1 MAKIPNRLI
10 VLGLSLFLVLLS
22 SVQGQQREVQMTLE
36 ECIVAAVK
44 HNLDVAV
51 QVFAPQ
57 ISEMTI
63 RRANEKFLP
72 QLDFGYTLQ
81 SQESASF
88 SFLDTDETL
97 LQDYNDWSARLV
109 QELPTG
115 GRFTVNL
122 ISYKNDSNQSYQ
134 LINPRYGS
142 TLSFRFDQPL
152 LRNFGFKAS
161 RREIIIAQNN
171 LNVSD
176 SQFRGTL
183 LNTVY
188 SVEEAYWNLVFNI
201 EYLAVMQ
208 HSLDLARDLLRKNKK
223 EVEVGT
229 LAPIEILTAQAEVAT
244 READI
249 LQAQVAVNNQGDT
262 LKTLI
267 NSFSDAESPLIF
279 LNPSER
285 PRYEELDI
293 AVDEALK
300 TALLNRPDLMASR
313 YDLQNLELDL
323 SYARNQLLPD
333 LSLTA
338 NYWSPGIS
346 GTQLLYQDNNP
357 LSGIVTGNIPGTS
370 ADSLRD
376 AMNFKYRNW
385 VVGLTLTIPTNTI
398 FSRAQEAQA
407 RLALEQSLTGIKN
420 QEKQIFLEVRSAVRS
435 VRTNYKRVEAYRVAR
450 DLAEQKL
457 SVEEK
462 KLRVGMT
469 TNYIVLQHQRDLAN
483 ARSAELRA
491 VLDYTLSLAALDRA
505 MGITLSKKNIKV
517 TY

>member
-1 MAKIPNRLI
+1 MAKSPSRLI
-10 VLGLSLFLVLLS
+10 VFGLSSLFLLT
-22 SVQGQQREVQMTLE
+22 SVQGQQREVQMSLE
-36 ECIVAAVK
+36 ECIVAAVQ

-57 ISEMTI
+57 IQEMTI
-63 RRANEKFLP
+63 RRAGERFLP
-72 QLDFGYTLQ
+72 RLDFGYNLQ
-81 SQESASF
+81 SQQSASY

-97 LQDYNDWSARLV
+97 LSDYNDWSARLS
-109 QELPTG
+109 QALPTG
-115 GRFTVNL
+115 GLLTVNL
-122 ISYKNDSNQSYQ
+122 SSYKNDSNQSYQ

-142 TLSFRFDQPL
+142 TLSFQFDQPL
-152 LRNFGFKAS
+152 LRDFGFKVS
-161 RREIIIAQNN
+161 RREIIVAQNN
-171 LNVSD
+171 LSVAE
-176 SQFRGTL
+176 SQFKGTL

-188 SVEEAYWNLVFNI
+188 SVEEAYWNLVFSI
-201 EYLAVMQ
+201 ENLKVMQ
-208 HSLDLARDLLRKNKK
+208 QSLDLARDLLRKNNK

-229 LAPIEILTAQAEVAT
+229 LAPIEILTAEAEVAT

-249 LQAQVAVNNQGDT
+249 LQAQVAVENQGDT

-267 NSFSDAESPLIF
+267 NSFSEAESPLVY

-293 AVDEALK
+293 DVDEALK
-300 TALLNRPDLMASR
+300 TALLYRPDLMASR
-313 YDLQNLELDL
+313 YDLQNREMDL

-338 NYWSPGIS
+338 SYWSPGIS
-346 GTQLLYQDNNP
+346 GTQLLYQDDNP
-357 LSGIVTGNIPGTS
+357 LSGVVIGNIPGAST
-370 ADSLRD
+370 DSLRD

-385 VVGLTLTIPTNTI
+385 SVGLTLTIPTNLI

-407 RLALEQSLTGIKN
+407 RLALEQSLVDIQN
-420 QEKQIFLEVRSAVRS
+420 QEKQIFLQVRSAVRT
-435 VRTNYKRVEAYRVAR
+435 VKTNYKRVEAYRVAR
-450 DLAEQKL
+450 ELAEQKL
-457 SVEEK
+457 DVEEK

-491 VLDYTLSLAALDRA
+491 VLDYTLSLASLDRA
-505 MGITLSKKNIKV
+505 MGVTLAKKNIRV